1 MNGQIGGEA
10 AVPVGDTVDHH
21 GVVHVG
27 QAGRGEQGVD
37 RQLLARE
44 DAHLAGL
51 HVGGGDEGLDLAA
64 AAHGFFVE
72 MPTQHLAQRV
82 ELQWIALPWRER
94 ALDQVGPQRAR
105 RIVEVPVAL
114 QAVER
119 RALDGARD
127 RHRAELGPEGGERC
141 ARAQAAALQGEIDA
155 LGRIHAAILHSAS
168 ALRSSSCNKRT
179 ASGGVIMVK
188 GGAERAWRKRPSTI
202 LWMLSFGQLISWGLV
217 YYTFPLFVVPMT
229 QELGWSRSPMFGALS
244 AGLLVAGLCSIPVG
258 AWIDRGHGR
267 MLMTGGSLL
276 AAALLMVWSRV
287 GSLPMFYAL
296 WIGLG
301 ACQAVILYEPAF
313 AVITRVYG
321 PRYRQAILLM
331 TFLGGLASTFGIP
344 FAQLLIERIGW
355 RPTLEVM
362 AAINLGVAFLIHWLF
377 IPGPHEKAVPIAE
390 VKPHAA
396 GTQKKSP
403 LAAAVRVPAF
413 WGLVVAFAGYGL
425 AFSAMSFHLIPLLDD
440 RHVPIGV
447 VMAIIALIGPMQV
460 VGRVLLMVGQRH
472 ITTIQLGAL
481 IYFAFP
487 ISMAMLAA
495 GISDVYGLI
504 LFAIIYGVANGLV
517 TILRG
522 MAVPEFIGPEGYG
535 VVSGAL
541 TMPTNIMRA
550 AGPLLASL
558 AWAAFGGYTPVL
570 WGLAGIMLIAAIG
583 FAAAALL
590 SKRQQS

>member
-1 MNGQIGGEA
+1 M
-10 AVPVGDTVDHH
+10 
-21 GVVHVG
+21 
-27 QAGRGEQGVD
+27 D
-37 RQLLARE
+37 R
-44 DAHLAGL
+44 
-51 HVGGGDEGLDLAA
+51 
-64 AAHGFFVE
+64 
-72 MPTQHLAQRV
+72 
-82 ELQWIALPWRER
+82 
-94 ALDQVGPQRAR
+94 
-105 RIVEVPVAL
+105 
-114 QAVER
+114 
-119 RALDGARD
+119 
-127 RHRAELGPEGGERC
+127 
-141 ARAQAAALQGEIDA
+141 
-155 LGRIHAAILHSAS
+155 
-168 ALRSSSCNKRT
+168 
-179 ASGGVIMVK
+179 
-188 GGAERAWRKRPSTI
+188 
-202 LWMLSFGQLISWGLV
+202 
-217 YYTFPLFVVPMT
+217 
-229 QELGWSRSPMFGALS
+229 
-244 AGLLVAGLCSIPVG
+244 
-258 AWIDRGHGR
+258 
-267 MLMTGGSLL
+267 
-276 AAALLMVWSRV
+276 
-287 GSLPMFYAL
+287 
-296 WIGLG
+296 LG

-321 PRYRQAILLM
+321 PRYKQAILLM

-362 AAINLGVAFLIHWLF
+362 AVINVGVAFLIHWLF
-377 IPGPHEKAVPIAE
+377 IPGPHEKPVPIAE
-390 VKPHAA
+390 MVPPAA
-396 GTQKKSP
+396 GTRKKSP

-440 RHVPIGV
+440 RHVPIGT

-460 VGRVLLMVGQRH
+460 ADVLPWPGQSSH
-472 ITTIQLGAL
+472 HHHQPGAA

-495 GISDVYGLI
+495 GISDDYGLI

-570 WGLAGIMLIAAIG
+570 WGLAGIMLSRCHGLRRSGAAVQAQRCVTACNTPTTCQRRCMVG
-583 FAAAALL
+583 
-590 SKRQQS
+590 

>member
-1 MNGQIGGEA
+1 MA
-10 AVPVGDTVDHH
+10 
-21 GVVHVG
+21 
-27 QAGRGEQGVD
+27 
-37 RQLLARE
+37 
-44 DAHLAGL
+44 
-51 HVGGGDEGLDLAA
+51 
-64 AAHGFFVE
+64 
-72 MPTQHLAQRV
+72 
-82 ELQWIALPWRER
+82 
-94 ALDQVGPQRAR
+94 
-105 RIVEVPVAL
+105 
-114 QAVER
+114 
-119 RALDGARD
+119 
-127 RHRAELGPEGGERC
+127 
-141 ARAQAAALQGEIDA
+141 
-155 LGRIHAAILHSAS
+155 
-168 ALRSSSCNKRT
+168 
-179 ASGGVIMVK
+179 K
-188 GGAERAWRKRPSTI
+188 GGAEAAWRKRQSTI

-229 QELGWSRSPMFGALS
+229 QELGWSRSAMFGALS

-276 AAALLMVWSRV
+276 AAALLLVWSKV
-287 GSLPMFYAL
+287 ATLPMFYAL

-362 AAINLGVAFLIHWLF
+362 AAINLGVGVLIHWLF
-377 IPGPHEKAVPIAE
+377 IPGPHEKPVPIAE
-390 VKPHAA
+390 VKLPAE
-396 GTQKKSP
+396 GTKKKSP

-570 WGLAGIMLIAAIG
+570 WGLAGIMLIAAMG

-590 SKRQQS
+590 SKRQPG